1 MDKPVELIPLVCI
14 QCSTPVPAQPDEV
27 AWVCSQCG
35 QGLALDYEKG
45 LKSLE
50 IHYASGIAPN
60 TKGHPFWVADGQ
72 VSVQRMTYSGNQD
85 RESQSFWGQPHRF
98 FIPAYTCPIETVIQQ
113 GIRFL
118 AGPPELQAGP
128 AQAFEPVTLSG
139 EDMKALAEFVVM
151 AVEAGRK
158 DKLKELHFNLTLD
171 PPSLWVLP

>member
-50 IHYASGIAPN
+50 INYASGIPAN
-60 TKGHPFWVADGQ
+60 AKGHPFWVADGQ
-72 VSVQRMTYSGNQD
+72 VALQRTTYSGNRDQEAQ
-85 RESQSFWGQPHRF
+85 RFWSQPRRF
-98 FIPAYTCPIETVIQQ
+98 IVPAYNCPIETVIQQ

-118 AGPPELQAGP
+118 AQPPDLQAGP

-151 AVEAGRK
+151 AIEAGRK
-158 DKLKELHFNLTLD
+158 DKLKELHFDLTMG